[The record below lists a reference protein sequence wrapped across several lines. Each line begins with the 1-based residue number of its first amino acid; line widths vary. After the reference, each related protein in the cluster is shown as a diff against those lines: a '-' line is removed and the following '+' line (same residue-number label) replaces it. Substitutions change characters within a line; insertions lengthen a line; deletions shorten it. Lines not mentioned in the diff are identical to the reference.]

1 MAITSASAGFEHAR
15 FAELAAAGKATYD
28 KLPALFEAKRAPF
41 KHPVHAPTL
50 TSQESVDARL
60 VGG

>member
-1 MAITSASAGFEHAR
+1 LNTRSAGP
-15 FAELAAAGKATYD
+15 AAAAKATYV